1 MSAWCPLRRTYKTI
15 AQNEC
20 KIPEEI
26 SFGQVPEGMSQR
38 YLLRWAMSS
47 GKAIVEAQHK
57 IPKAIMAALR
67 APKAKQGET

>member
-1 MSAWCPLRRTYKTI
+1 
-15 AQNEC
+15 
-20 KIPEEI
+20 
-26 SFGQVPEGMSQR
+26 MSQR